1 MGRHHKPNR
10 ERGNCAGN
18 RARIARIGSNGEIR
32 RGEVVSE
39 SLDQERTANAKAPGI
54 VVYLKDA
61 DSANR
66 RQLRR
71 FISQC
76 GMTEHVCQWI
86 QSRKGERIPL
96 ALEISG
102 SQTMID
108 ALTAWIESAENT
120 IIIRWH
126 HVLDAPAFVSGIGA
140 TSLDNCSENALRV
153 IKRKYLR
160 KEERAA
166 RYERESRNYGSDCK
180 RFDVELKTSHGIAD
194 GEHYAVPNAQP
205 AAPVKRIDCGKIV
218 LDNREPSYA
227 ELFADRCR
235 IETAF
240 QLLRGNWLRA
250 EIARLEAERRAAEEM
265 INIARL
271 NGDARRYGS
280 TGISAKRIDSAA
292 VTRIIEAEKAR
303 RNAEREAK

>member
-39 SLDQERTANAKAPGI
+39 SLNQERTANAKAPGI

-126 HVLDAPAFVSGIGA
+126 CVLDAPAFVSGIGA

-194 GEHYAVPNAQP
+194 GEHYTIPAAQP
-205 AAPVKRIDCGKIV
+205 AEPLPRVDCGRIILKPEDDRTRGATESDCAAVCFAWIAAQ
-218 LDNREPSYA
+218 LERETVRES
-227 ELFADRCR
+227 
-235 IETAF
+235 
-240 QLLRGNWLRA
+240 WLRRI
-250 EIARLEAERRAAEEM
+250 IARAEGATLAPRP
-265 INIARL
+265 
-271 NGDARRYGS
+271 S
-280 TGISAKRIDSAA
+280 F
-292 VTRIIEAEKAR
+292 
-303 RNAEREAK
+303 